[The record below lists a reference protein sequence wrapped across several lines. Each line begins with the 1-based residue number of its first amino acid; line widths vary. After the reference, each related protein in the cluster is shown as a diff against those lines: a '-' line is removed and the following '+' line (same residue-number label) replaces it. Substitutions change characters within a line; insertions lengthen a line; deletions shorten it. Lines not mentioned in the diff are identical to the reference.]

1 MSANEPKKA
10 TVLPL
15 STNERGDVL
24 GLVMDEH
31 GVRPAEFV
39 RVPEGGV
46 GDTTLVTREGSP
58 LLDAEFRG
66 GAPKVTKGP
75 SKVTS
80 DAYRANYDRVF
91 GKQPVA
97 EA

>member
-24 GLVMDEH
+24 GLVMDEQ
-31 GVRPAEFV
+31 GTRPAQFL
-39 RVPEGGV
+39 RVPEGEV
-46 GDTTLVTREGSP
+46 GDTALVPREGTG

-66 GAPKVTKGP
+66 GTKGKGP

-80 DAYRANYDRVF
+80 EAYRANYDRIF